1 MLDVSKTFYW
11 SDTAVL
17 GMAGP
22 CRGAFKG
29 LPPCRRPT
37 TAKSKQL
44 KNLIAD
50 WQTVHCGLEQWRYL
64 EISPTGRKLLLTG

>member
-11 SDTAVL
+11 SDTPVL

-29 LPPCRRPT
+29 FAPCRRPP

-44 KNLIAD
+44 KANSRFVNLLIAD
-50 WQTVHCGLEQWRYL
+50 RRIV
-64 EISPTGRKLLLTG
+64 GRFCIKNLSGRLKS